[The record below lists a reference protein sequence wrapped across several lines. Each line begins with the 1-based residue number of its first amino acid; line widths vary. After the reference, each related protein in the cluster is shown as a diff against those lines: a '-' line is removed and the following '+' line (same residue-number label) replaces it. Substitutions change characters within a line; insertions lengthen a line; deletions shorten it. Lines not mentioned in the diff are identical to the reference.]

1 MTHPRDDRASLHD
14 IGPVDP
20 ADVDLGGIRGWL
32 FDLDGVLTPTAV
44 VHMHAWARL
53 FAPFLEQHGAE
64 PYRDADYYAYI
75 DGKPRY
81 DGVRSL
87 LASRGIVLPEGEV
100 TDASSA
106 ETVHG
111 LGNRKNDAFNETL
124 AEEGVRPYPASVALL
139 DAIERAGG
147 EVAVVSSSKNAP
159 AVLAAAGIADR
170 FEVVVDGAV
179 AASEGIPGKP
189 APEMFL
195 RAAELLGLPPEQ
207 CAVIEDAESGVKAG
221 AAGPFALVVGVD
233 RGVGREALTELG
245 ADVIVDELDE
255 LIPALERAGAA
266 SAVRNEEDGSRDA
279 APPLADQQRGE
290 ARA

>member
-1 MTHPRDDRASLHD
+1 VTHPRDDRASLHGS
-14 IGPVDP
+14 GPVDP

-100 TDASSA
+100 TDAASA

-170 FEVVVDGAV
+170 FDVVVDGAV

-266 SAVRNEEDGSRDA
+266 SAVRNHADPTTPASTTTGED
-279 APPLADQQRGE
+279 
-290 ARA
+290 RA

>member
-1 MTHPRDDRASLHD
+1 MTHPRDDRASLQ
-14 IGPVDP
+14 GTAPVDP

-53 FAPFLEQHGAE
+53 FAPFLEQRGAE
-64 PYRDADYYAYI
+64 PYRDADYYAHI

-87 LASRGIVLPEGEV
+87 LASRGITLPEGEV
-100 TDASSA
+100 TDAASD

-111 LGNRKNDAFNETL
+111 LGNRKNDAFNQTL

-179 AASEGIPGKP
+179 AAREGIPGKP
-189 APEMFL
+189 APDMFL

-221 AAGPFALVVGVD
+221 ATGPFALVVGVD

-255 LIPALERAGAA
+255 LLPALERAGAA
-266 SAVRNEEDGSRDA
+266 SAARNDETTPTTPARTTGED
-279 APPLADQQRGE
+279 
-290 ARA
+290 RA